1 MTESNSQP
9 DPGTKHEVILHEPGL
24 DGFMCF
30 DDDNDS
36 TLLELEIDE

>member
-9 DPGTKHEVILHEPGL
+9 DPGMKHEVILYEPGL

-30 DDDNDS
+30 DDNDS
-36 TLLELEIDE
+36 TLLEIEIE